1 VRVQTI
7 NVGVIN
13 SDDEL
18 VREAFDFRG
27 IPQSIYVKDG
37 RTYYMNWAQIGINR
51 ILEFIERYEAIAED
65 AYQTLQ
71 PAPNRIT
78 IY

>member
-1 VRVQTI
+1 
-7 NVGVIN
+7 
-13 SDDEL
+13 
-18 VREAFDFRG
+18 
-27 IPQSIYVKDG
+27 
-37 RTYYMNWAQIGINR
+37 MNWAQIGINR